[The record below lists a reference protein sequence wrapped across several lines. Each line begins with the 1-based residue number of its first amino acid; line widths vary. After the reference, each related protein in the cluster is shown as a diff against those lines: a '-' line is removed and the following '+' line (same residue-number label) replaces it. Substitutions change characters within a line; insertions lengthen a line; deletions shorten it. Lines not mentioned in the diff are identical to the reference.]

1 MLDTRETKW
10 PATHHTGVGMLQ
22 VEEIALEARETTQG
36 PRTDT
41 CFVPTTLTGELELV
55 LALLSHQPV
64 TWLVRDHSGVGEC
77 SPTEVELR
85 LDFIMHT
92 LEFTQDSSY
101 ELLTWGRSDVTDL
114 DVLNHVRT

>member
-64 TWLVRDHSGVGEC
+64 TWLVLDHS
-77 SPTEVELR
+77 
-85 LDFIMHT
+85 
-92 LEFTQDSSY
+92 SSI
-101 ELLTWGRSDVTDL
+101 LSSLSFSHCIHKS
-114 DVLNHVRT
+114 VLCLYLHCCPANRQNTHF

>member
-1 MLDTRETKW
+1 MKSYILDTRETKW

-64 TWLVRDHSGVGEC
+64 TWVGAGPFWC
-77 SPTEVELR
+77 WGMQSCRGGTAV
-85 LDFIMHT
+85 DFYNAHA
-92 LEFTQDSSY
+92 
-101 ELLTWGRSDVTDL
+101 
-114 DVLNHVRT
+114 